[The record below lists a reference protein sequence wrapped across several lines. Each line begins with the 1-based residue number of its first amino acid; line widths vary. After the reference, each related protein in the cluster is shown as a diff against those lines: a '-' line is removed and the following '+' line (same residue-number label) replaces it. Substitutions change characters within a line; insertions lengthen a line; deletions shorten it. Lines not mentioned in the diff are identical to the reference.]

1 MNRRNIYLMYLIS
14 FLQGMVFY
22 APIATLY
29 RQAQG
34 VSVFEIS
41 LIETV
46 FMLLCL
52 GLEIP
57 WGIVADRIGCRRTV
71 VLCSI
76 GYFATKV
83 IFWQATAF
91 WGFLLERVL
100 LAVVIAGLSGVDT
113 TLVYLSC
120 KGQDSQ
126 KVFGVLDSCGT
137 AGLLLASAVYS
148 LWIDQN
154 YALAG
159 FLTVVSYGAAAVLS
173 LGLCEVG
180 QMSSQEKDSPVPKES
195 FRSTLVSVF
204 SRRELLVFLVGVAL
218 LSESHQMITVF
229 LNQLQYQRC
238 GMDDRAIGFAYLLVS
253 VVGLLGGWSAWVSRR
268 GGIHRT
274 GRWFYLS
281 AAALCLLLTFTE
293 SAVLSVAAIL
303 LLKLVYTLF
312 VPMQTQLQNQM
323 IIVQNRATALSINAM
338 LVDLFSGGANLLF
351 GGAAQR
357 DLRLALLLGALFCA
371 AGCGCFEY
379 WWHKSEQK

>member
-29 RQAQG
+29 RRAQG

-83 IFWQATAF
+83 IFWQATA
-91 WGFLLERVL
+91 
-100 LAVVIAGLSGVDT
+100 
-113 TLVYLSC
+113 
-120 KGQDSQ
+120 
-126 KVFGVLDSCGT
+126 
-137 AGLLLASAVYS
+137 
-148 LWIDQN
+148 
-154 YALAG
+154 
-159 FLTVVSYGAAAVLS
+159 
-173 LGLCEVG
+173 
-180 QMSSQEKDSPVPKES
+180 
-195 FRSTLVSVF
+195 
-204 SRRELLVFLVGVAL
+204 
-218 LSESHQMITVF
+218 
-229 LNQLQYQRC
+229 
-238 GMDDRAIGFAYLLVS
+238 
-253 VVGLLGGWSAWVSRR
+253 
-268 GGIHRT
+268 
-274 GRWFYLS
+274 
-281 AAALCLLLTFTE
+281 
-293 SAVLSVAAIL
+293 
-303 LLKLVYTLF
+303 
-312 VPMQTQLQNQM
+312 
-323 IIVQNRATALSINAM
+323 LSINAM

-351 GGAAQR
+351 GGAAQQ

-379 WWHKSEQK
+379 WWRKSEQK